1 MRPHS
6 AVRSRSPIGIVPPMM
21 HVLASDGWTPVTAYA
36 ALRRAADGPSYLLE
50 SAPTGGERWGRYSI
64 LGVWPRRVLTMDLT
78 ADGAS
83 IEVRDG
89 GAVRTVPLAGA
100 LGVLRGWT
108 AIEGR
113 ADPDLPRVA
122 DGAVGYLSYDLVHAL
137 EPVGTLRGPRR
148 LAHFLDDATVVIFD
162 GLRQT
167 LTVRGPDADR
177 ALAVLTA
184 ATTPLHPLPLP
195 DRALRPEQ
203 VTPSADDA
211 TYALRVERAKRY
223 IEAGDVFQ
231 VVLARTFTVP
241 RRPGTDPFDAYR
253 ALRVQ
258 NPSPYLYYLD
268 LPDSTAGGPVAICG
282 ASPETLV
289 RVEDGVVVV
298 RPIAGTRPRGRSES
312 EDAALADELL
322 ADPKERAE
330 HVMLVDLGRNDVGR
344 VSQVGTVRVASQ
356 MVVERFS
363 HVMHLTSEVHGT
375 LAPGKDAW
383 DVLAATFPAGTLSGA
398 PKVRAMQ
405 IIGELEG
412 GARGVYGGAIGYVG
426 RNGTADFAI
435 AIRTLVAYPDRFE
448 VGAGAG
454 IVEASDPLL
463 EAAETRH
470 KASAALAAIAA
481 AEAQRS
487 REGAEPA

>member
-1 MRPHS
+1 MV
-6 AVRSRSPIGIVPPMM
+6 AEMM

-36 ALRRAADGPSYLLE
+36 ALRRASEGPSFLLE

-64 LGVWPRRVLTMDLT
+64 LGVWPRRVLTIDLAEDGQTLAIDDTGTHST
-78 ADGAS
+78 APLG
-83 IEVRDG
+83 EV
-89 GAVRTVPLAGA
+89 
-100 LGVLRGWT
+100 LGVLRRF
-108 AIEGR
+108 AEAREGSR
-113 ADPDLPRVA
+113 PEPHLPRVA
-122 DGAVGYLSYDLVHAL
+122 DGAVGYLSYDIVHAL
-137 EPVGTLRGPRR
+137 EPVGPLRGPRR
-148 LAHFLDDATVVIFD
+148 LAHFLDEATVVIFD
-162 GLRQT
+162 ALKQT
-167 LTVRGPDADR
+167 LIVRGADADR
-177 ALAVLTA
+177 ALAVLSA
-184 ATTPLHPLPLP
+184 EGP
-195 DRALRPEQ
+195 RLRPLRFPDGSLRPTQ
-203 VTPSADDA
+203 VTASADDA
-211 TYALRVERAKRY
+211 TYAARVERAKRY
-223 IEAGDVFQ
+223 IEAGDIFQ
-231 VVLARTFTVP
+231 VVLARTFEVP
-241 RRPGTDPFDAYR
+241 RDPAVDPFDAYR

-268 LPDSTAGGPVAICG
+268 LGGDPAPSAPLAICG

-289 RVEDGVVVV
+289 RVEDGEVVV
-298 RPIAGTRPRGRSES
+298 RPIAGTRPRGTTEA
-312 EDAALADELL
+312 EDQALAAELL

-344 VSQVGTVRVASQ
+344 VSSVGTVRVVSQ

-405 IIGELEG
+405 IVQELEG
-412 GARGVYGGAIGYVG
+412 APRGVYGGAIGYVS
-426 RNGTADFAI
+426 RHGTADFAI
-435 AIRTLVAYPDRFE
+435 AIRTLVAYRDRFE

-481 AEAQRS
+481 AEAQIAS
-487 REGAEPA
+487 RD